1 MRFAMAANGMTFV
14 SRQQAPSVGPEAIL
28 SLSAVLLALSV
39 ILLPPTTIQH
49 CAGYRPSTS
58 IGGSAM
64 ARRNDHRVDFK
75 AGQLALFGAAVFV
88 LLVCAWTFV
97 S

>member
-1 MRFAMAANGMTFV
+1 MRFAIAANGMTFV

-28 SLSAVLLALSV
+28 SLSAVLLPLSV

-58 IGGSAM
+58 IGDRPWQDEMITVLTSK
-64 ARRNDHRVDFK
+64 RVN
-75 AGQLALFGAAVFV
+75 
-88 LLVCAWTFV
+88 
-97 S
+97 